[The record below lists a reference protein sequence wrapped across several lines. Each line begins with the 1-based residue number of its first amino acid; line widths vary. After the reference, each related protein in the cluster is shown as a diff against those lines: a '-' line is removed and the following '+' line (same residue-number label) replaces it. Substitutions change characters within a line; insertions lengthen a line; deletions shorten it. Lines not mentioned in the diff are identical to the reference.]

1 MLKYFNYLRDYF
13 LNNLWTKEEFTKEIR
28 KYFEMNDNE
37 NTTYQNVWD
46 VTKAVLR
53 KTCMLSVQYKD
64 VYFFKKLIEL
74 YT

>member
-37 NTTYQNVWD
+37 NTTYQNMWD
-46 VTKAVLR
+46 VAKAVLR
-53 KTCMLSVQYKD
+53 KTCMLSIEYKD
-64 VYFFKKLIEL
+64 VYFLK
-74 YT
+74 TH

>member
-37 NTTYQNVWD
+37 NTYQSLQH
-46 VTKAVLR
+46 AA
-53 KTCMLSVQYKD
+53 
-64 VYFFKKLIEL
+64 
-74 YT
+74 